1 MPELGQQRSGLHL
14 YLRGQRPSSPPS
26 GPILV
31 SAPQQTLAPQDTATD
46 PTGHQT
52 GSVYRKYI
60 GINRNCC
67 RLVYLTLKYNVGV
80 HARVYIC
87 VRIIMEIIENLFVVC
102 VMFCYTCLAESFT
115 SNVYMC
121 VLTIR
126 V

>member
-1 MPELGQQRSGLHL
+1 MPDLGQQRGGLHL
-14 YLRGQRPSSPPS
+14 YLRGQRPGSPSS

-67 RLVYLTLKYNVGV
+67 RLVYLTLTYNVGV
-80 HARVYIC
+80 LARVYIC